1 MTDMLKQI
9 FKQLWFYRRSNS
21 WLFIELVIIIA
32 VSWFL
37 VHQTWTPRYRI
48 NAVPDGMKYEGV
60 YVVSFDL
67 LQSGNR
73 DYDPQ
78 ADSEEAWSRDFG
90 RIMDR
95 IMSMPEVLCAAPI
108 TDYNPGLGP
117 VSAGNLQLD
126 SVTNLTLL
134 AIDRA
139 MGPDDFEVLGYE
151 VVWPENGRID
161 DSQPM
166 SMIITE
172 DLAEYVFPGENPI
185 GRNLESAC
193 AEPDMEYGW
202 TTPIVGVIRSIR
214 PDGCSDNVPAVFMN
228 IPDFA
233 AYAMDEICCAFR
245 LKPGVDAEEF
255 IGKAGLE
262 WRKTL
267 SFGNYRVSDVFSYQE
282 RIDSYVQLTVLD
294 SNFIWNAIFI
304 FLIINALLTVA
315 STGWLRM
322 EERRGEIGVR
332 RAMGGSPRGILL
344 HYMSEVWII
353 FAAAAVLGILI
364 TLNVLLIG
372 KIDITAPQNFTGSL
386 PLNAADFPLL
396 FDPVAHFLAV
406 EGIVL
411 GIMLLAVTVAILI
424 PAAGA
429 LRRPPVEALRDE

>member
-9 FKQLWFYRRSNS
+9 LKQLWFYRRSNS

-78 ADSEEAWSRDFG
+78 ADGEEAWSRDFG
-90 RIMDR
+90 RIMAR
-95 IMSMPEVLCAAPI
+95 IKSMPEVLCAAPI
-108 TDYNPGLGP
+108 TDSNPGLGP
-117 VSAGNLQLD
+117 ISAGGLELD
-126 SVTNLTLL
+126 SVTYITLL

-139 MGPDDFEVLGYE
+139 MGPDDFEVFGYE

-214 PDGCSDNVPAVFMN
+214 SNGCSDNVPAVFMN

-267 SFGNYRVSDVFSYQE
+267 RFGNYRVSDVFSYQE

-344 HYMSEVWII
+344 HYMSEVWVI

-372 KIDITAPQNFTGSL
+372 KIDITVPQNFTGSL

>member
-1 MTDMLKQI
+1 
-9 FKQLWFYRRSNS
+9 
-21 WLFIELVIIIA
+21 
-32 VSWFL
+32 
-37 VHQTWTPRYRI
+37 
-48 NAVPDGMKYEGV
+48 
-60 YVVSFDL
+60 
-67 LQSGNR
+67 
-73 DYDPQ
+73 
-78 ADSEEAWSRDFG
+78 
-90 RIMDR
+90 
-95 IMSMPEVLCAAPI
+95 
-108 TDYNPGLGP
+108 
-117 VSAGNLQLD
+117 
-126 SVTNLTLL
+126 
-134 AIDRA
+134 
-139 MGPDDFEVLGYE
+139 
-151 VVWPENGRID
+151 
-161 DSQPM
+161 
-166 SMIITE
+166 
-172 DLAEYVFPGENPI
+172 
-185 GRNLESAC
+185 
-193 AEPDMEYGW
+193 MEYGW

-214 PDGCSDNVPAVFMN
+214 SNGCSDNVPAVFMN

-267 SFGNYRVSDVFSYQE
+267 RFGNYRVSDVFSYQE

-411 GIMLLAVTVAILI
+411 GTMLLAVTVAILI

>member
-78 ADSEEAWSRDFG
+78 ADGEEAWSRDFG
-90 RIMDR
+90 RIMTR
-95 IMSMPEVLCAAPI
+95 IKSMPEVLCAAPI
-108 TDYNPGLGP
+108 TDSNPGLGP
-117 VSAGNLQLD
+117 ISAGGLELD
-126 SVTNLTLL
+126 SVTYITLL

-139 MGPDDFEVLGYE
+139 MGPDDFEVFGYE

-214 PDGCSDNVPAVFMN
+214 SNGCSDNVPAVFMN

-267 SFGNYRVSDVFSYQE
+267 RFGNYRVSDVFSYQE

-344 HYMSEVWII
+344 HYMSEVWVI

-372 KIDITAPQNFTGSL
+372 KIDITVPQNFTGSL

>member
-78 ADSEEAWSRDFG
+78 ADSEEACSRDFG

-95 IMSMPEVLCAAPI
+95 IKSMPEVLCAAPI

-139 MGPDDFEVLGYE
+139 MGPDDFEVFGYE

-172 DLAEYVFPGENPI
+172 DLAEYVFLGENPI

-214 PDGCSDNVPAVFMN
+214 SNGCSDNVPAVFMN

-267 SFGNYRVSDVFSYQE
+267 RFGNYRVSDVFSYQE
-282 RIDSYVQLTVLD
+282 RIDSYVQLAVLD

-353 FAAAAVLGILI
+353 FATAAVLGILI

-372 KIDITAPQNFTGSL
+372 KIDITAPQNLQAVCPSMPLTSL
-386 PLNAADFPLL
+386 CSSIPWRTSSRWR
-396 FDPVAHFLAV
+396 
-406 EGIVL
+406 VL
-411 GIMLLAVTVAILI
+411 S
-424 PAAGA
+424 
-429 LRRPPVEALRDE
+429 

>member
-48 NAVPDGMKYEGV
+48 DAVPDGMKSEGV

-67 LQSGNR
+67 LQSGHR

-78 ADSEEAWSRDFG
+78 ADGEEAWSRDFG

-95 IMSMPEVLCAAPI
+95 IKSMPEVLCAAPI
-108 TDYNPGLGP
+108 TDSNPGLGP
-117 VSAGNLQLD
+117 ISAGGLELD
-126 SVTNLTLL
+126 SVTYITLQ
-134 AIDRA
+134 AIERA
-139 MGPDDFEVLGYE
+139 MGPDDFDVFGYE

-161 DSQPM
+161 DSRPM
-166 SMIITE
+166 SIIITE

-202 TTPIVGVIRSIR
+202 TNPIVGVIRSIR

-228 IPDFA
+228 IPDLA
-233 AYAMDEICCAFR
+233 AYAAEDICCAFR
-245 LKPGVDAEEF
+245 LKPDVDAEEF
-255 IGKAGLE
+255 VGKAAVE
-262 WRKTL
+262 WRKAL
-267 SFGNYRVSDVFSYQE
+267 RFGNYRVSDVFSYRE
-282 RIDSYVQLTVLD
+282 RIDSYVQLEVLD
-294 SNFIWNAIFI
+294 NNFIWNTVFI
-304 FLIINALLTVA
+304 FLMINVLLAVA
-315 STGWLRM
+315 STGWLRL

-344 HYMSEVWII
+344 HYMGEVWII
-353 FAAAAVLGILI
+353 FASAAVLGILI
-364 TLNVLLIG
+364 TFNVLLVGNIG
-372 KIDITAPQNFTGSL
+372 ITAPHSFTGEL

-411 GIMLLAVTVAILI
+411 GAMLLAVTVAIII

>member
-1 MTDMLKQI
+1 MLKQI

-78 ADSEEAWSRDFG
+78 ADGEEAWSRDFG
-90 RIMDR
+90 RIMTR
-95 IMSMPEVLCAAPI
+95 IKSMPEVLCAAPI
-108 TDYNPGLGP
+108 TDSNPGLGP
-117 VSAGNLQLD
+117 ISAGGLELD
-126 SVTNLTLL
+126 SVTYITLL

-139 MGPDDFEVLGYE
+139 MGPDDFEVFGYE

-214 PDGCSDNVPAVFMN
+214 SNGCSDNVPAVFMN

-267 SFGNYRVSDVFSYQE
+267 RFGNYRVSDVFSYQE

-344 HYMSEVWII
+344 HYMSEVWVI

-372 KIDITAPQNFTGSL
+372 KIDITVPQNFTGSL

>member
-78 ADSEEAWSRDFG
+78 ADGEEAWSRDFG
-90 RIMDR
+90 RIMAR
-95 IMSMPEVLCAAPI
+95 IKSMPEVLCAAPI
-108 TDYNPGLGP
+108 TDSNPGLGP
-117 VSAGNLQLD
+117 ISAGGLELD
-126 SVTNLTLL
+126 SVTYITLL

-139 MGPDDFEVLGYE
+139 MGPDDFEVFGYE

-214 PDGCSDNVPAVFMN
+214 SNGCSDNVPAVFMN

-267 SFGNYRVSDVFSYQE
+267 RFGNYRVSDVFSYQE

-344 HYMSEVWII
+344 HYMSEVWVI

-372 KIDITAPQNFTGSL
+372 KIDITVPQNFTGSL

>member
-60 YVVSFDL
+60 YVVSLDL

-95 IMSMPEVLCAAPI
+95 IKSTPEVLCAAPI
-108 TDYNPGLGP
+108 MDSNPGLGP
-117 VSAGNLQLD
+117 ISAGGLELD
-126 SVTNLTLL
+126 SVTYITLL

-139 MGPDDFEVLGYE
+139 MGSDDFEVFGYE

-214 PDGCSDNVPAVFMN
+214 SNGCSDNVPAVFMN

-267 SFGNYRVSDVFSYQE
+267 RFGNYRVSDVFSYQE

-372 KIDITAPQNFTGSL
+372 KIDITVPQNFTGSL

-411 GIMLLAVTVAILI
+411 GAMLLAVTVAILI